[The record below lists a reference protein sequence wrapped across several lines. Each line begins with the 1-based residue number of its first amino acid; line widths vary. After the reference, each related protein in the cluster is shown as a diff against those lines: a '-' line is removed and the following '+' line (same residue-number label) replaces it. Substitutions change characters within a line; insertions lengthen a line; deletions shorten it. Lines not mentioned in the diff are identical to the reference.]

1 MELKIT
7 GRHIEITPAIND
19 YASRKCS
26 KFDRYFDRI
35 QSIEVVIDKLA
46 LNFEVEIRV
55 DVERHDVFVAKA
67 KDEDLYACIDAVSDK
82 IERQLTDHKEKLRN
96 RKHVK

>member
-7 GRHIEITPAIND
+7 GRHLEITPAIND
-19 YASRKCS
+19 YASRKCAR
-26 KFDRYFDRI
+26 FDRYFDRI
-35 QSIEVVIDKLA
+35 QSIEVVIDKLGQS
-46 LNFEVEIRV
+46 FEVEVIV
-55 DVERHDVFVAKA
+55 DVEHHDSFIAKA
-67 KDEDLYACIDAVSDK
+67 KDEDLYACIDSVSDK